1 ARPTRTPRRRSSP
14 TPSRTSWRRR
24 RRKPRR
30 PPRSGRRPRAA
41 PRARRSAGRS
51 PRRRVRRIDGA
62 GRPVCHRGMPVAR
75 SAVVALA
82 VAVAVR
88 AGAATCPPDGFDAIL
103 CALTDVQGDGCAPRA
118 LARLATRSA
127 KAVAAAQA
135 ADAKGRAR
143 RAHASLQRARD
154 VLFTLEIRGQ
164 RLVARGRLDAGC
176 YAGMAVTIEGAL
188 AGLAALQFGTT
199 TTTAPPGPTT
209 TTITTTTTVPGATST
224 TVTTTTTST

>member
-1 ARPTRTPRRRSSP
+1 
-14 TPSRTSWRRR
+14 
-24 RRKPRR
+24 
-30 PPRSGRRPRAA
+30 
-41 PRARRSAGRS
+41 
-51 PRRRVRRIDGA
+51 
-62 GRPVCHRGMPVAR
+62 MPVAR

-224 TVTTTTTST
+224 TVTTTTTSTTRPTFAGCASPTSICGNRVLEPGEQCDGSTGGRDCLSLGFTGGTLTCGADCCFDVSRCTF